1 MVWLALALLVLAAA
15 AAVVVVRRRAA
26 DGPAPDWSVQAR
38 RLLTPSEQVVYD
50 RLRAAFPQH
59 VVLAQVSFERL
70 LGLRR
75 SHGSPAVFQRYTRLV
90 ADVVICSRELMPL
103 IVVELKNAP
112 HGSSLRTRAEA
123 SKAAVLAAAGLVY
136 VTVDVASQ
144 PEAAALRAMIRA
156 SLPRRAAA
164 PSQGAQTPQPARAS
178 TAGAQSPQPPRAPA
192 PADATPAPVAARR
205 IQRPSLPGAPPTSA
219 PAAPARPSRVA

>member
-1 MVWLALALLVLAAA
+1 MHWLALALLALAAA
-15 AAVVVVRRRAA
+15 AAWVVVRRRAA
-26 DGPAPDWSVQAR
+26 GGPAADWSVQAK
-38 RLLTPSEQVVYD
+38 RLLTPAEQVVFD
-50 RLRAAFPQH
+50 RLREAFPQH

-90 ADVVICSRELMPL
+90 ADCVICSRELMPL

-123 SKAAVLAAAGLVY
+123 SKAEVLAAAGLVY

-156 SLPRRAAA
+156 SLPRRAAPPA
-164 PSQGAQTPQPARAS
+164 DAAAQAPARMPAAAPAHAGQRADQS
-178 TAGAQSPQPPRAPA
+178 AGAQPPP
-192 PADATPAPVAARR
+192 PPARR
-205 IQRPSLPGAPPTSA
+205 IQRPPLPGASA
-219 PAAPARPSRVA
+219 QAAPRAPARPSRVA